1 MNLAILYEGVLLKKF
16 IIPAYAV
23 EADKDADYPVVVY
36 TLIRSEDSEPPKYL
50 YSLEIC
56 VYDEDPSLTLSSTLR
71 INRMLEENKIGFQEV
86 EHLELTQSYR
96 IFDIQINDDI
106 YLEDRGLYS
115 KQIICTLIQV

>member
-1 MNLAILYEGVLLKKF
+1 MNLAIIYVWDLLKKYN
-16 IIPAYAV
+16 IPAYAV

-36 TLIRSEDSEPPKYL
+36 TTIQSEDSEPPKYL

-56 VYDEDPSLTLSSTLR
+56 IYDEDASSTLSCALK
-71 INRMLEENKIGFQEV
+71 INKMLTENTLGFQEI
-86 EHLELTQSYR
+86 EHLNITKSYR

-115 KQIICTLIQV
+115 KQITCTLIQV

>member
-1 MNLAILYEGVLLKKF
+1 MNLAIMYVGDLLKKYN
-16 IIPAYAV
+16 IPAYAV

-36 TLIRSEDSEPPKYL
+36 TIIRSEDSQPPRYL

-56 VYDEDPSLTLSSTLR
+56 IYDEDPSLTLSCAIK
-71 INRMLEENKIGFQEV
+71 INKMLEENEIGFQEV

-115 KQIICTLIQV
+115 KQITCTLIQV

>member
-1 MNLAILYEGVLLKKF
+1 MNLAIMYVGDLLKKYN
-16 IIPAYAV
+16 IPAYAV

-56 VYDEDPSLTLSSTLR
+56 VYDEDPSLTLSSALR

>member
-1 MNLAILYEGVLLKKF
+1 MNLAIMYVGDLLKKYN
-16 IIPAYAV
+16 IPAYAV

-36 TLIRSEDSEPPKYL
+36 TIIRSEDSQPPRYL

-56 VYDEDPSLTLSSTLR
+56 IYDEDPSATLSCALR
-71 INRMLEENKIGFQEV
+71 ISKMLEENEIGFQEV
-86 EHLELTQSYR
+86 EHLKLTQSYR
-96 IFDIQINDDI
+96 IFDIQIGDDI